1 MSPDSRIAMNRAGG
15 AGPQSHHA
23 VAGVQQQHAALKQNQ
38 EQLAALQEQLA
49 AQLQEW
55 EDPHPD
61 GSGAAAS
68 GRASPVGDFLCPV
81 CCKRFGSG
89 RAVAQHRGWAP
100 GTSPFPCGGCGR
112 RFCSAD
118 ARDQHARDSTGRR
131 SPTQAGFALT
141 REAAF
146 RLSPERLEAS
156 SDRDAAGQLEELAQM
171 VSDSLHERRGQQAAA
186 EETLPEAVVETRI
199 VVEPNRQ
206 QSERQRLRRRSRERT
221 ADDHA
226 CSTCGRRFAS
236 AQALL
241 QHRGGL
247 LGGGRFCCNVCGSDR
262 VFCSMRALLLH
273 QRQCSPALDG
283 PEALRMGHSA
293 ESKAEVGVWSGFQ
306 SLVGARTL
314 SQQVGWIR
322 FALACSRL
330 ASKRLAC

>member
-1 MSPDSRIAMNRAGG
+1 MIRALG
-15 AGPQSHHA
+15 AGPQSHDA
-23 VAGVQQQHAALKQNQ
+23 VPGVQQQLAALKENQ
-38 EQLAALQEQLA
+38 EQLAARQEQLA

-55 EDPHPD
+55 EDPHPS

-68 GRASPVGDFLCPV
+68 GRASPVGDSLCPV
-81 CCKRFGSG
+81 CSKRFGSG

-100 GTSPFPCGGCGR
+100 GASPFPCGGCGR
-112 RFCSAD
+112 RFCSAA
-118 ARDQHARDSTGRR
+118 ARDQHARDSTGCR

-146 RLSPERLEAS
+146 RLSPEHLEAS

-186 EETLPEAVVETRI
+186 EETIPEAVVETRI
-199 VVEPNRQ
+199 VLEPNGQR
-206 QSERQRLRRRSRERT
+206 SERQRLRRGSRERT

-241 QHRGGL
+241 QHRGL
-247 LGGGRFCCNVCGSDR
+247 LGTGRFCCNVCGSDR

-273 QRQCSPALDG
+273 QRRCSPALDG
-283 PEALRMGHSA
+283 PEPLRMGHSA
-293 ESKAEVGVWSGFQ
+293 ESEAEVGVGAEEAGWSGFQ

-322 FALACSRL
+322 FALACARL
-330 ASKRLAC
+330 SNKRLVC